1 MSESRMFRSGGTEKA
16 QPPFLMERLL
26 SKLLNLNFYFMKKE
40 KEKLFRVLPLAVGL
54 LLVGGNAMAV
64 PVSAPVEYSVNQ
76 QTSQVTGV
84 VNDANGDPLI
94 GVNVVE
100 KGNTHN
106 GAITDMDGKFVLNV
120 SPNATLVFSYIG
132 YKPVEVPVNGQ
143 RNITVTLHEDSEALD
158 EVVVIG
164 YGAVRKADLAGS
176 VAVMD
181 NKQFKDQPVTRI
193 EDALQ
198 GRVSGISVTSSGV
211 PGGDLKIRVRGASSI
226 NKSNDPLYVV
236 DGIVRESGLEGINP
250 EDIQSMQILKDAS
263 STAIYGSRGA
273 NGVVLVTTKTG
284 KAGQTQVVFDAS
296 VGFSNAYHIP
306 EMMGTKEYAQALVD
320 YKGADRDALTGY
332 LDGSNPGIDWMDVLL
347 RTGVTQNYKVAIS
360 KGNEDTQFYVSGNY
374 LNTKGVIT
382 DTDFTRYSVKANVHS
397 KLYKWL
403 ELTADV
409 NLSQSNGSG
418 AGFNQSQ
425 ENPIWVGLN
434 YSPTMEM
441 YNDKGSYNTD
451 PYNNI
456 QNNPYGMLHEN
467 QNDRKRNV
475 VSGHVD
481 LKFNILKGLTFTT
494 TNGID
499 YSDHKGYSFSST
511 RVQTQNGMGNTNT
524 YNMVLQTT
532 NNLTYMGSW
541 NKHSLTATAVWEAT
555 SSETRYMEI
564 TGKNLSAEQVGY
576 WDVKNA
582 KTRDASNSYSNWNL
596 LSGVARVMYNYAD
609 KYMLTGPFRADGS
622 SRFTNQK
629 WGYFPSIAA
638 AWTVTKEEFMKDVK
652 ALSDLKIRASY
663 GIIGNQDIDPYS
675 TLGLMTSTSFNFGTG
690 TTYTGY
696 WANGLAT
703 PDLTWEKVKQF
714 DLGIDLGFFKN
725 RLTVS
730 VDYFDKRT
738 SDALLKRTAPN
749 YVGGTSYWVNAGEV
763 SNKGVDL
770 TITGRIIQNDNL
782 QWTSSLNGSYLKNK
796 VTKLTAEEPVIY
808 GASPSPGTV
817 DPATIVKEGE
827 AIGTFY
833 GYKWAGLTK
842 NDKGEFVDSYYTKDG
857 QITTNPSGE
866 DKMVLGCANP
876 DFTLGWNNTITYKN
890 WDFNVFFNAA
900 FGAQRLNLVDFAMN
914 SMVGASMF
922 VTAKD
927 HFDNV
932 GKTMPTPGA
941 TNSNYGNSSK
951 WLENADYLRCE
962 NISIAYTLPR
972 KVTKFADIR
981 FSLSAQN
988 LFTITGY
995 KGIDPAG
1002 ASFSANSVDVDNGMD
1017 MGAYPN
1023 PRTIT
1028 LGVRMNF

>member
-164 YGAVRKADLAGS
+164 YGTVRKADLAGS

-511 RVQTQNGMGNTNT
+511 RVQTQNGMGNTDT

-582 KTRDASNSYSNWNL
+582 KTRDASNSYSSWNL

-609 KYMLTGPFRADGS
+609 KYMLTGTFRADGS

-763 SNKGVDL
+763 SNKGIDL

>member
-1 MSESRMFRSGGTEKA
+1 
-16 QPPFLMERLL
+16 
-26 SKLLNLNFYFMKKE
+26 MKKG
-40 KEKLFRVLPLAVGL
+40 KRKILRMMPLAMGL
-54 LLVGGNAMAV
+54 LCAGGPVLAV
-64 PVSAPVEYSVNQ
+64 PALSSYEYAVNQ
-76 QTSQVTGV
+76 QTGQVTGIV
-84 VNDANGDPLI
+84 KDANGEPLI

-100 KGNTHN
+100 KGNVQN
-106 GAITDMDGKFVLNV
+106 GSITDLDGRFKLNV
-120 SPNATLVFSYIG
+120 GPNAVLVCSYIG
-132 YKPVEVPVNGQ
+132 YKTVEVPVNGQ
-143 RNITVTLHEDSEALD
+143 KSLTVTLREDSEALD

-164 YGAVRKADLAGS
+164 YGTVRKADLAGS

-236 DGIVRESGLEGINP
+236 DGIVRESGLDGISP

-306 EMMGTKEYAQALVD
+306 EVMGTKEYAQALID
-320 YKGADRDALTGY
+320 YKGVDGSTMTGY
-332 LDGSNPGIDWMDVLL
+332 LDGTNPGIDWMDVLL

-374 LNTKGVIT
+374 MNTKGVIT

-441 YNDKGSYNTD
+441 YNDNGDYNTD

-456 QNNPYGMLHEN
+456 QNNPYGILHEN
-467 QNDRKRNV
+467 QNDRKRSV

-499 YSDHKGYSFSST
+499 YSDWKGYTFSST
-511 RVQTQNGMGNTNT
+511 RVQTQNGMGNTDT
-524 YNMVLQTT
+524 YNMVLQST
-532 NNLTYMGSW
+532 NNFTYTGNW

-555 SSETRYMEI
+555 KSETRYMEI

-582 KTRDASNSYSNWNL
+582 KTRDAGNSYSNWNL

-609 KYMLTGPFRADGS
+609 KYMLTGTFRADGS

-638 AWTVTKEEFMKDVK
+638 AWTVTKEDFMKDVK
-652 ALSDLKIRASY
+652 AVSDLKIRASY

-675 TLGLMTSTSFNFGTG
+675 TLGLMTSTAFNFGTG

-714 DLGIDLGFFKN
+714 DLGIDLGFFSN
-725 RLTVS
+725 RLTLS

-749 YVGGTSYWVNAGEV
+749 YVGGTTYWVNAGEV

-770 TITGRIIQNDNL
+770 TITGRIIQNDN
-782 QWTSSLNGSYLKNK
+782 G
-796 VTKLTAEEPVIY
+796 
-808 GASPSPGTV
+808 
-817 DPATIVKEGE
+817 D
-827 AIGTFY
+827 
-833 GYKWAGLTK
+833 
-842 NDKGEFVDSYYTKDG
+842 FVDSYYTKDG
-857 QITTNPSGE
+857 QVTTNPSGD
-866 DKMVLGCANP
+866 DKMVLGCSNP

-927 HFDNV
+927 YFVNV
-932 GKTMPTPGA
+932 GKTMPTPGV

-962 NISIAYTLPR
+962 NISVAYTLPR

-1028 LGVRMNF
+1028 VGVRMNF

>member
-40 KEKLFRVLPLAVGL
+40 KEKLFRALPLAVGL

-418 AGFNQSQ
+418 AGFNQNQ

-609 KYMLTGPFRADGS
+609 KYMLTGTFRADGS

-763 SNKGVDL
+763 SNKGIDL

>member
-1 MSESRMFRSGGTEKA
+1 MFRSGGTEKA

-54 LLVGGNAMAV
+54 LLVGGNAMAI

-609 KYMLTGPFRADGS
+609 KYMLTGTFRADGS

-763 SNKGVDL
+763 SNKGIDL

>member
-1 MSESRMFRSGGTEKA
+1 MS
-16 QPPFLMERLL
+16 
-26 SKLLNLNFYFMKKE
+26 
-40 KEKLFRVLPLAVGL
+40 
-54 LLVGGNAMAV
+54 
-64 PVSAPVEYSVNQ
+64 VS
-76 QTSQVTGV
+76 
-84 VNDANGDPLI
+84 
-94 GVNVVE
+94 
-100 KGNTHN
+100 
-106 GAITDMDGKFVLNV
+106 
-120 SPNATLVFSYIG
+120 
-132 YKPVEVPVNGQ
+132 GQ

-347 RTGVTQNYKVAIS
+347 RTGITQNYKVAIS

-609 KYMLTGPFRADGS
+609 KYMLTGTFRADGS

>member
-564 TGKNLSAEQVGY
+564 TDKNLSAEQVGY

-609 KYMLTGPFRADGS
+609 KYMLTGTFRADGS

-638 AWTVTKEEFMKDVK
+638 AWTVTKEEFMKDIK

>member
-1 MSESRMFRSGGTEKA
+1 
-16 QPPFLMERLL
+16 
-26 SKLLNLNFYFMKKE
+26 MKKG
-40 KEKLFRVLPLAVGL
+40 KRKILRMMPLAMGL
-54 LLVGGNAMAV
+54 LCAGGPVLAV
-64 PVSAPVEYSVNQ
+64 PALSSYEYAVNQ
-76 QTSQVTGV
+76 QTGQVTGIV
-84 VNDANGDPLI
+84 KDANGEPLI

-100 KGNTHN
+100 KGNVQN
-106 GAITDMDGKFVLNV
+106 GSITDLDGRFKLNV
-120 SPNATLVFSYIG
+120 GPNAVLVCSYIG
-132 YKPVEVPVNGQ
+132 YKTVEVPVNGQ
-143 RNITVTLHEDSEALD
+143 KSLTVTLREDSEALD

-164 YGAVRKADLAGS
+164 YGTVRKADLAGS

-236 DGIVRESGLEGINP
+236 DGIVRESGLDGISP

-306 EMMGTKEYAQALVD
+306 EVMGTKEYAQALID
-320 YKGADRDALTGY
+320 YKGVDGSTMTGY
-332 LDGSNPGIDWMDVLL
+332 LDGTNPGIDWMDVLL

-374 LNTKGVIT
+374 MNTKGVIT

-441 YNDKGSYNTD
+441 YNDNGDYNTD

-456 QNNPYGMLHEN
+456 QNNPYGILHEN
-467 QNDRKRNV
+467 QNDRKRSV

-499 YSDHKGYSFSST
+499 YSDWKGYTFSST
-511 RVQTQNGMGNTNT
+511 RVQTQNGMGNTDT
-524 YNMVLQTT
+524 YNMVLQST
-532 NNLTYMGSW
+532 NNFTYTGNW

-555 SSETRYMEI
+555 KSETRYMEI

-582 KTRDASNSYSNWNL
+582 KTRDAGNSYSNWNL

-609 KYMLTGPFRADGS
+609 KYMLTGTFRADGS

-638 AWTVTKEEFMKDVK
+638 AWTVTKEDFMKDVK
-652 ALSDLKIRASY
+652 AVSDLKIRASY

-675 TLGLMTSTSFNFGTG
+675 TLGLMTSTAFNFGTG

-714 DLGIDLGFFKN
+714 DLGIDLGFFSN
-725 RLTVS
+725 RLTLS

-749 YVGGTSYWVNAGEV
+749 YVGGTTYWVNAGEV

-770 TITGRIIQNDNL
+770 TITGLIIQNDNL
-782 QWTSSLNGSYLKNK
+782 QWTSSINGSYLKNK

-817 DPATIVKEGE
+817 DPATIIKEGE

-833 GYKWAGLTK
+833 GYKWAGLVK
-842 NDKGEFVDSYYTKDG
+842 NDNGDFVDSYYTKDG
-857 QITTNPSGE
+857 QVTTNPSGD
-866 DKMVLGCANP
+866 DKMVLGCSNP

-927 HFDNV
+927 YFVNV
-932 GKTMPTPGA
+932 GKTMPTPGV

-962 NISIAYTLPR
+962 NISVAYTLPR

-1028 LGVRMNF
+1028 VGVRMNF

>member
-1 MSESRMFRSGGTEKA
+1 MFRSGGTEKA

-40 KEKLFRVLPLAVGL
+40 KEKLFRALPLAVGL

-347 RTGVTQNYKVAIS
+347 RTGITQNYKVAIS

-609 KYMLTGPFRADGS
+609 KYMLTGTFRADGS

-638 AWTVTKEEFMKDVK
+638 AWTVTKEEFMKDIK

>member
-1 MSESRMFRSGGTEKA
+1 M
-16 QPPFLMERLL
+16 
-26 SKLLNLNFYFMKKE
+26 
-40 KEKLFRVLPLAVGL
+40 PLAMGL
-54 LLVGGNAMAV
+54 LCAGGPVLAV
-64 PVSAPVEYSVNQ
+64 PALSSYEYAVNQ
-76 QTSQVTGV
+76 QTGQVTGIV
-84 VNDANGDPLI
+84 KDANGEPLI

-100 KGNTHN
+100 KGNVQN
-106 GAITDMDGKFVLNV
+106 GSITDLDGRFKLNV
-120 SPNATLVFSYIG
+120 GPNAVLVCSYIG
-132 YKPVEVPVNGQ
+132 YKTVEVPVNG
-143 RNITVTLHEDSEALD
+143 RKSLTVTLREDSEALD

-164 YGAVRKADLAGS
+164 YGTVRKADLAGS

-236 DGIVRESGLEGINP
+236 DGIVRESGLDGISP

-306 EMMGTKEYAQALVD
+306 EVMGTKEYAQALID
-320 YKGADRDALTGY
+320 YKGVDGSTMTGY
-332 LDGSNPGIDWMDVLL
+332 LDGTNPGIDWMDVLL

-374 LNTKGVIT
+374 MNTKGVIT

-441 YNDKGSYNTD
+441 YNDNGDYNTD

-456 QNNPYGMLHEN
+456 QNNPYGILHEN
-467 QNDRKRNV
+467 QNDRKRSV

-499 YSDHKGYSFSST
+499 YSDWKGYTFSST
-511 RVQTQNGMGNTNT
+511 RVQTQNGMGNTDT
-524 YNMVLQTT
+524 YNMVLQST
-532 NNLTYMGSW
+532 NNFTYTGNW

-555 SSETRYMEI
+555 KSETRYMEI

-582 KTRDASNSYSNWNL
+582 KTRDAGNSYSNWNL

-609 KYMLTGPFRADGS
+609 KYMLTGTFRADGS

-638 AWTVTKEEFMKDVK
+638 AWTVTKEDFMKDVK
-652 ALSDLKIRASY
+652 AVSDLKIRASY
-663 GIIGNQDIDPYS
+663 GLIGNQDIDPYS
-675 TLGLMTSTSFNFGTG
+675 TLGLMTSTAFNFGTG

-714 DLGIDLGFFKN
+714 DLGIDLGFFSN
-725 RLTVS
+725 RLTLS

-738 SDALLKRTAPN
+738 SDTLLKRTAPN
-749 YVGGTSYWVNAGEV
+749 YVGGTTYWVNAGEV

-782 QWTSSLNGSYLKNK
+782 QWTSSINGSYLKNK

-817 DPATIVKEGE
+817 DPATIIKEGE

-833 GYKWAGLTK
+833 GYKWAGLVK
-842 NDKGEFVDSYYTKDG
+842 NDNGDFVDSYYTKDG
-857 QITTNPSGE
+857 QVTTNPSGD
-866 DKMVLGCANP
+866 DKMVLGCSNP

-927 HFDNV
+927 YFVNV
-932 GKTMPTPGA
+932 GKTMPTPGV

-962 NISIAYTLPR
+962 NISVAYTLPR

-1028 LGVRMNF
+1028 VGVRMNF

>member
-1 MSESRMFRSGGTEKA
+1 MFRSGGTEKA

-609 KYMLTGPFRADGS
+609 KYMLTGTFRADGS

-638 AWTVTKEEFMKDVK
+638 AWTVTKEEFMKDIK

-1002 ASFSANSVDVDNGMD
+1002 ASFSANSVDVDNGMVWVLILIL
-1017 MGAYPN
+1017 ALSPWEY
-1023 PRTIT
+1023 
-1028 LGVRMNF
+1028 V

>member
-609 KYMLTGPFRADGS
+609 KYMLTGTFRADGS

-638 AWTVTKEEFMKDVK
+638 AWTVTKEEFMKDIK

>member
-1 MSESRMFRSGGTEKA
+1 
-16 QPPFLMERLL
+16 
-26 SKLLNLNFYFMKKE
+26 MKKG
-40 KEKLFRVLPLAVGL
+40 KRKILRMMPLAMGL
-54 LLVGGNAMAV
+54 LCAGGPVLAV
-64 PVSAPVEYSVNQ
+64 PALSSYEYAVNQ
-76 QTSQVTGV
+76 QTGQVTGIV
-84 VNDANGDPLI
+84 KDANGEPLI

-100 KGNTHN
+100 KGNVQN
-106 GAITDMDGKFVLNV
+106 GSITDLDGRFKLNV
-120 SPNATLVFSYIG
+120 GPNAVLVCSYIG
-132 YKPVEVPVNGQ
+132 YKTVEVPVNGQ
-143 RNITVTLHEDSEALD
+143 KSLTVTLREDSEALD

-164 YGAVRKADLAGS
+164 YGTVRKADLAGS

-236 DGIVRESGLEGINP
+236 DGIVRESGLDGISP

-306 EMMGTKEYAQALVD
+306 EVMGTKEYAQALID
-320 YKGADRDALTGY
+320 YKGVDGSTMTGY
-332 LDGSNPGIDWMDVLL
+332 LDGTNPGIDWMDVLL

-374 LNTKGVIT
+374 MNTKGVIT

-441 YNDKGSYNTD
+441 YNDNGDYNTD

-456 QNNPYGMLHEN
+456 QNNPYGILHEN
-467 QNDRKRNV
+467 QNDRKRSV

-499 YSDHKGYSFSST
+499 YSDWKGYTFSST
-511 RVQTQNGMGNTNT
+511 RVQAQNGMGNTDT
-524 YNMVLQTT
+524 YNMVLQST
-532 NNLTYMGSW
+532 NNFTYTGNW

-555 SSETRYMEI
+555 KSETRYMEI

-582 KTRDASNSYSNWNL
+582 KTRDA
-596 LSGVARVMYNYAD
+596 GYNYAD
-609 KYMLTGPFRADGS
+609 KYMLTGTFRADGS

-638 AWTVTKEEFMKDVK
+638 AWTVTKEDFMKDVK
-652 ALSDLKIRASY
+652 AVSDLKIRASY

-675 TLGLMTSTSFNFGTG
+675 TLGLMTSTAFNFGTG

-714 DLGIDLGFFKN
+714 DLGIDLGFFSN
-725 RLTVS
+725 RLTLS

-749 YVGGTSYWVNAGEV
+749 YVGGTTYWVNAGEV

-782 QWTSSLNGSYLKNK
+782 QWTSSINGSYLKNK

-817 DPATIVKEGE
+817 DPATIIKEGE

-833 GYKWAGLTK
+833 GYKWAGLVK
-842 NDKGEFVDSYYTKDG
+842 NDNGDFVDSYYTKDG
-857 QITTNPSGE
+857 QVTTNPSGD
-866 DKMVLGCANP
+866 DKMVLGCSNP

-927 HFDNV
+927 YFVNV
-932 GKTMPTPGA
+932 GKTMPTPGV

-962 NISIAYTLPR
+962 NISVAYTLPR

-1028 LGVRMNF
+1028 VGVRMNF

>member
-609 KYMLTGPFRADGS
+609 KYMLTATFRADGS

-770 TITGRIIQNDNL
+770 TITGRIIQNDDL

>member
-347 RTGVTQNYKVAIS
+347 RTGITQNYKVAIS

-609 KYMLTGPFRADGS
+609 KYMLTGTFRADGS

-638 AWTVTKEEFMKDVK
+638 AWTVTKEEFMKDIK

-725 RLTVS
+725 RLIVS

>member
-1 MSESRMFRSGGTEKA
+1 MFRSGGTEKA

-609 KYMLTGPFRADGS
+609 KYMLTGTFRADGS

-638 AWTVTKEEFMKDVK
+638 AWTVTKEEFMKDIK

-876 DFTLGWNNTITYKN
+876 DFTLGWNNIITYKN

>member
-418 AGFNQSQ
+418 TGFNQSQ

-609 KYMLTGPFRADGS
+609 KYMLTATFRADGS

-638 AWTVTKEEFMKDVK
+638 AWAVTKEEFMKDVK

>member
-609 KYMLTGPFRADGS
+609 KYMLTGTFRADGS

>member
-1 MSESRMFRSGGTEKA
+1 
-16 QPPFLMERLL
+16 
-26 SKLLNLNFYFMKKE
+26 
-40 KEKLFRVLPLAVGL
+40 
-54 LLVGGNAMAV
+54 MAI

-609 KYMLTGPFRADGS
+609 KYMLTGTFRADGS

-763 SNKGVDL
+763 SNKGIDL

>member
-1 MSESRMFRSGGTEKA
+1 MFRSGGTEKA

-40 KEKLFRVLPLAVGL
+40 KEKLFRALPLAVGL

-609 KYMLTGPFRADGS
+609 KYMLTGTFRADGS

-763 SNKGVDL
+763 SNKGIDL

>member
-1 MSESRMFRSGGTEKA
+1 MFRSGGTEKA

-158 EVVVIG
+158 EVVGIG

-609 KYMLTGPFRADGS
+609 KYMLTGTFRADGS

>member
-1 MSESRMFRSGGTEKA
+1 MFRSGGTEKA

-106 GAITDMDGKFVLNV
+106 GAITDMDGKFVLNI

-347 RTGVTQNYKVAIS
+347 RTGITQNYKVAIS

-609 KYMLTGPFRADGS
+609 KYMLTGTFRADGS